1 MPKADKMEWIVQ
13 KSTELGAAA
22 IAPVAMIRSVV
33 KLEGKM
39 RRKRPSVGRR
49 SPARR

>member
-1 MPKADKMEWIVQ
+1 MELIVQ

-33 KLEGKM
+33 KLEGKDAA
-39 RRKRPSVGRR
+39 KKIEHGRR